1 VSKDPETLKAVPIP
15 GEALRYWVESS
26 KKGQP
31 WVVDLS
37 SNGGNGECIC
47 PDFLCRREPALKGG
61 AEPMTRHTC
70 CKHII
75 AARREFL
82 NTSLRD
88 ISDHLNGCKKLPLAL
103 VPRNGSAFE
112 SASTTEGSDSSER
125 SYERTTSD
133 ER

>member
-1 VSKDPETLKAVPIP
+1 MSKDPETLKAVPIP

-26 KKGQP
+26 KKGSP

-37 SNGGNGECIC
+37 SHECIC
-47 PDFLCRREPALKGG
+47 PDFLCRREPALKAG

-82 NTSLRD
+82 NTSLRQ
-88 ISDHLNGCKKLPLAL
+88 ISDHLSGCKKTPLAL
-103 VPRNGSAFE
+103 TPRDGSAFE
-112 SASTTEGSDSSER
+112 SASTTGESDSSEP
-125 SYERTTSD
+125 SYERTTSG
-133 ER
+133 EP